1 MGKIGSVC
9 VIGGGIAGMQAS
21 LDLAD
26 SGFKVYLIE
35 SSPSI
40 GGKMS
45 QLDKTFPTMDCSI
58 CIQSPKMVEVGRHP
72 NIELLTYSELTSV
85 SGSEGNFHLDVLKKS
100 RYVDLEKCT
109 GCGECTKVC
118 LLKNKIL
125 NEFDVETS
133 KRGAIYVPFPQAVPL
148 KALIDS
154 NRCIYLTKGK
164 CGNGP
169 ACVGVCDAQAINFEE
184 KDEVMKIDVGAIIL
198 SPGYDLFN
206 NISKRYL
213 PDHPDVV
220 TSLQFERLVC
230 ASGPMKG
237 HLVRP
242 SNGEK
247 PKRIGFIQCVGS
259 RCEENEPCSSVCCV
273 YATKEAIIVK
283 EHEPDVEIYIFY
295 IDIRA
300 FGKGF
305 EEFVVRAEEEYGI
318 NYIKSSVSEITEK
331 EGRLTVRFEDTKE
344 SGIEE
349 MDLDIVVLSNGL
361 VPSKSTEKLADIC
374 GVELNDYGY
383 FKTSLSKPM
392 ETNVSGIYV
401 CGAAG
406 GPIDIPDSVAQSSGA
421 AVKASS
427 LLHKERNKLV
437 VEEEYPPEIK
447 IEGEP
452 RVGVFVCH
460 CGINIGGVVNVPE
473 VVEYAK
479 TLPNVVYTNEN
490 LYTCSQE
497 TNEIIKNAIKEQNLN
512 RVVVAAC
519 TPRTHEP
526 LFQNTCAEAGLN
538 PYLFDFANIR
548 DQCSWV
554 HMNDPQNATE
564 KAKDLVRMSVAK
576 ARLLSPLER
585 QKVPITQKALVI
597 GGGISGIT
605 AALDIANQEIPV
617 YLVEKEKELGGFLR
631 SVKRL
636 HNGEKSSDLLNDLVK
651 KVKENGFIEVFTGSE
666 VKNVEGYVGNFKAD
680 IISGDDGSKTEIDF
694 GASVIAIGG
703 DELKPDE
710 YEYGKDKNVVTQ
722 LEFEKI
728 LEDGIDA
735 KNIVMIQCVGSRN
748 DERPYCSRVCC
759 TEAVKNALRIK
770 DQNSDS
776 NVFVLHRDIR
786 TYGVLETMYKEAL
799 YQGVVFV
806 RFEKKDPPSFE
817 NGVISVHDS
826 LLNKKIQ
833 IEPDLVVLST
843 ASVSKENGKE
853 IGGMFKVPLDKNG
866 FFFEAHVKLRPVDFA
881 TDGVFLCGAAHF
893 PKLIEECIAQASG
906 AASRACRVL
915 SRKDVETE
923 GIVSTVDENR
933 CVGCGVCEEVC
944 PYGAISVKDNV
955 AEVTAVLCKG
965 CGCCGSSCIR
975 RAITMQHFSDEQLI
989 SQARAAMEV
998 M

>member
-1 MGKIGSVC
+1 MGKIGAVC
-9 VIGGGIAGMQAS
+9 VVGGGIAGMQAS

-58 CIQSPKMVEVGRHP
+58 CIQSPKMVEVGRHQ
-72 NIELLTYSELTSV
+72 NIELLTFSELKSV
-85 SGSEGNFHLDVLKKS
+85 SGSEGNFHLEILKKS
-100 RYVDLEKCT
+100 RFVDLEKCT

-125 NEFDVETS
+125 NEFDVGTS

-148 KALIDS
+148 KALIDK

-164 CGNGP
+164 CKDSP
-169 ACVGVCDAQAINFEE
+169 VCADVCDADAIKFDQE
-184 KDEVMKIDVGAIIL
+184 DENITIDVGSIIL
-198 SPGYDLFN
+198 SPGYGLFE

-213 PDHPDVV
+213 PEHPDVV

-242 SNGEK
+242 SNGKK
-247 PKRIGFIQCVGS
+247 PKKIGFIQCVGS

-305 EEFVVRAEEEYGI
+305 EEFVVRAEKEYGI
-318 NYIKSSVSEITEK
+318 NFLKSSVSEIVENNGNLFVRYENTK
-331 EGRLTVRFEDTKE
+331 EGQ
-344 SGIEE
+344 IEE
-349 MDLDIVVLSNGL
+349 MNLDIVVLSNGL
-361 VPSKSTEKLADIC
+361 VPSKSTKELAEIC
-374 GVELNDYGY
+374 GIKLNEYGY
-383 FKTSLSKPM
+383 FKTSLEKPM
-392 ETNVSGIYV
+392 ETNVPGIYV

-421 AVKASS
+421 AAKASC
-427 LLHKERNKLV
+427 LLHSERNKLV
-437 VEEEYPPEIK
+437 CEAEYPPEIE
-447 IEGEP
+447 IGGEP
-452 RVGVFVCH
+452 KIGVFVCH
-460 CGINIGGVVNVPE
+460 CGINIGGIVNVPK

-497 TNEIIKNAIKEQNLN
+497 TNEIIKNAIKEHNLN

-526 LFQNTCAEAGLN
+526 LFQNTCAQAGLN

-554 HMNDPQNATE
+554 HMNEPEKATE
-564 KAKDLVRMSVAK
+564 KAKDLVRMAVSK
-576 ARLLSPLER
+576 ARLLTPLKKS
-585 QKVPITQKALVI
+585 KVQVTQKALVI
-597 GGGISGIT
+597 GGGVSGMT
-605 AALDIANQEIPV
+605 AALDIANQGLQV
-617 YLVEKEKELGGFLR
+617 YLVEKEKELGGFL
-631 SVKRL
+631 KDITKM
-636 HNGEKSSDLLNDLVK
+636 HDGKKSSDLLGDLVK
-651 KVKENGFIEVFTGSE
+651 NISENEYIDVFTGSK

-680 IISGDDGSKTEIDF
+680 IISGEDNGKTEIDF
-694 GASVIAIGG
+694 GACVIAIGG
-703 DELKPDE
+703 DELKPDG
-710 YEYGKDKNVVTQ
+710 YGYKKNKNVFTQ
-722 LEFEKI
+722 LEFEKV
-728 LEDGIDA
+728 LEDGFDA

-748 DERPYCSRVCC
+748 EERPYCSRVCC

-770 DQNSDS
+770 KEKSDA
-776 NVFVLHRDIR
+776 NVFILHRDMR
-786 TYGVLETMYKEAL
+786 TYGVLETMYKNAMD
-799 YQGVVFV
+799 QGVIFI
-806 RFEKKDPPSFE
+806 RYEKEDPPSFE
-817 NGVISVHDS
+817 NGVVSVIDS
-826 LLNKKIQ
+826 LLGKKIQ
-833 IEPDLVVLST
+833 IKPDILVLST
-843 ASVSKENGKE
+843 AMVSKENGKE
-853 IGGMFKVPLDKNG
+853 IGGMFKVPLDRNG
-866 FFFEAHVKLRPVDFA
+866 FFFEAHVKLRPIDFA

-915 SRKDVETE
+915 SRKDVKTE
-923 GIVSTVDENR
+923 GIVSAVDEKK

-944 PYGAISVKDNV
+944 PYGAISVKENI

-975 RAITMQHFSDEQLI
+975 RAITMYHFSDEQLM
-989 SQARAAMEV
+989 SQARAALEV
-998 M
+998 I